1 MKIGDVVEY
10 SGVLYEISSL
20 KSNSKGVWIQFSS
33 DPSDEDV
40 ESVSGVMAECW
51 FSSQSVKLQNQ

>member
-20 KSNSKGVWIQFSS
+20 KSNSKGVWIQFSTNPS
-33 DPSDEDV
+33 VDGVDPV
-40 ESVSGVMAECW
+40 NGLMAECW
-51 FSSQSVKLQNQ
+51 FSSRSVKLQNQ